1 MEKKAPWKAIK
12 EDDSQESNAATTL
25 ALSADILRIST
36 ELLFPIMPNK
46 TTEIL
51 NILGC
56 KPIISLDLNIGGL
69 KAGTKLNPG
78 KTPFPRIIQ

>member
-1 MEKKAPWKAIK
+1 
-12 EDDSQESNAATTL
+12 
-25 ALSADILRIST
+25 
-36 ELLFPIMPNK
+36 MPNK

-56 KPIISLDLNIGGL
+56 KPVISLDLNIGGL